1 MMYSVFAII
10 GLIAL
15 TDACDTISQLLLKH
29 SINTLDLHIDTVRKV
44 LRFVLRLARSPLVWC
59 GFLFSTVSLG
69 VWLFVLTKAPLNFAY
84 SLDSMRYVMI
94 ALASVV
100 VLKEKVG
107 LVRWLG
113 ILSVVIGIAMVA
125 AG

>member
-1 MMYSVFAII
+1 MMYGILTLI

-29 SINTLDLHIDTVRKV
+29 SINTLDLHIDTIRKA
-44 LRFVLRLARSPLVWC
+44 LKFVLRLARSPLVWW
-59 GFLFSTVSLG
+59 GFLFSTISLV

-94 ALASVV
+94 ALASVI

-107 LVRWLG
+107 MVRWLG
-113 ILSVVIGIAMVA
+113 IFSVVMGIAMVA